1 MMKKMKKN
9 KIILPEG
16 YKNIAIVFGVSII
29 LTLFISDCLG
39 IIGIVLGLF
48 MLYVYRDT
56 YRHIFTNT
64 QSVLAPIDSVV
75 TAIDTID
82 GKFQIYCKVSLLDNH
97 LLRAPIDAN
106 MKIKKYRRG
115 LNLNATSY
123 KASLYNE
130 QIVLKFDDIKLK
142 LISGLCN
149 MKMKRIN
156 ESKVTQ
162 GDKISVFLDGMV
174 VITVPKS
181 EDLLINIGDK
191 LRSGQTILFKK

>member
-1 MMKKMKKN
+1 MKKN

-16 YKNIAIVFGVSII
+16 YKNITIVFIVSII
-29 LTLFISDCLG
+29 LSLFISDFLGNIGFVLG
-39 IIGIVLGLF
+39 IFL
-48 MLYVYRDT
+48 LYVYRDN

-75 TAIDTID
+75 TAIDTVNE
-82 GKFQIYCKVSLLDNH
+82 KHKIYCKVGLLNNH
-97 LLRAPIDAN
+97 ILRAPIAGDV
-106 MKIKKYRRG
+106 KVKKHRRG
-115 LNLNATSY
+115 LNLNTSSY

-130 QIVLKFDDIKLK
+130 QVVLKFDDIKIK

-149 MKMKRIN
+149 SKMKYIK
-156 ESKVTQ
+156 ETEVSQ
-162 GDKISVFLDGMV
+162 GDKISIFLDGMV

-191 LRSGQTILFKK
+191 LTSGQTILYKK

>member
-1 MMKKMKKN
+1 MKKN
-9 KIILPEG
+9 KILLTEG
-16 YKNIAIVFGVSII
+16 YRSIAIIFAVSII
-29 LTLFISDCLG
+29 LSLFISDFLG
-39 IIGIVLGLF
+39 NIGFIVGIF
-48 MLYVYRDT
+48 MLYVFRDT

-75 TAIDTID
+75 TAIDTVN
-82 GKFQIYCKVSLLDNH
+82 GKHKIYCKVGLLNNH
-97 LLRAPIDAN
+97 VLRAPIDGEV
-106 MKIKKYRRG
+106 KVKTHRRG
-115 LNLNATSY
+115 LNLNINSY

-149 MKMKRIN
+149 MKMKYIK
-156 ESKVTQ
+156 EASVSQ

-181 EDLLINIGDK
+181 EKLLITIGDK
-191 LRSGQTILFKK
+191 LTSGQTILYKK